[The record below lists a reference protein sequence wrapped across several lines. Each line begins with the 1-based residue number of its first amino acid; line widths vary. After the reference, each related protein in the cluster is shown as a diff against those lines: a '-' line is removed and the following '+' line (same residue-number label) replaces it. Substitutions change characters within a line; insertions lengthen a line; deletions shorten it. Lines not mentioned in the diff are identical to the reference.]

1 MDFKKKSKQAIRE
14 DVALLLQA
22 KTKYKVITELT
33 GASAKTIARVKVKLK
48 AGESLKGKSHGGQN
62 KKLTPEVLNEVKLKF
77 NNDPS
82 LSIRQCAR
90 LMGCNEKTIRTAREK
105 LGMASK
111 KDPLKITKVLT
122 RPQDL
127 IIQTPPLPLPPPLLQ
142 DSINESTNKN
152 EVNEPEDEFYEDAVR
167 PVGQHFLAPY

>member
-111 KDPLKITKVLT
+111 RDPLKITKVLT